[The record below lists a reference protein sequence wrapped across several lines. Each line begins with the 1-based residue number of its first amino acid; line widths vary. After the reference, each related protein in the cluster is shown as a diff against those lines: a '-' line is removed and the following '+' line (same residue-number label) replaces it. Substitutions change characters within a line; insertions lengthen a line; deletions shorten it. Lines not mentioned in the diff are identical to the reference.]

1 MAAPILV
8 FGQNG
13 QVARE
18 LADLDAL
25 DGRALRFV
33 GRQTLDLA
41 NHGAIEDLIADIA
54 PSAVINAAA
63 YTAVDRA
70 ESEVDA
76 APASPPS
83 ARADRAGPAAMA
95 LNRDAPAAMA
105 RACAARG
112 LPFVHFSTDYVF
124 AGDLERPYL
133 ETDPTGPTGVY
144 GASKLAGEQAVT
156 AAGGAAITL
165 RTSWVYS
172 VHGGNFVKTMLRLA
186 ADRDE
191 VGVVGDQLGRPT
203 WARDCAEAALLAAD
217 ALGRDPT
224 LAGLYH
230 LSGSGDASWADLA
243 TAVFEESARRGGPTA
258 RVRAI
263 ATTDYPTPAK
273 RPANSRLDCGKIEAS
288 LNWRPRPWRD
298 SLSACINQMELPRP

>member
-1 MAAPILV
+1 MAGPILV

-18 LADLDAL
+18 LAGLGATERRPMRFA
-25 DGRALRFV
+25 GRE
-33 GRQTLDLA
+33 TLDLT
-41 NHGAIEDLIADIA
+41 NHAAIEGLIAATA

-70 ESEVDA
+70 ETEVD
-76 APASPPS
+76 
-83 ARADRAGPAAMA
+83 AAMA

-124 AGDLERPYL
+124 AGDLERPYV

-144 GASKLAGEQAVT
+144 GASKLAGEQAV
-156 AAGGAAITL
+156 ADAGGAAATL

-172 VHGGNFVKTMLRLA
+172 AHGANFVKTMLRLA
-186 ADRDE
+186 ADRE
-191 VGVVGDQLGRPT
+191 ELGVVGDQLGRPT
-203 WARDCAEAALLAAD
+203 WARDCAQAALLMADGLAAD
-217 ALGRDPT
+217 PA
-224 LAGLYH
+224 LAGIYH
-230 LSGSGDASWADLA
+230 LCGAGDASWADLA
-243 TAVFEESARRGGPTA
+243 AAVFDQSARQGGPTA

-263 ATTDYPTPAK
+263 TTADYPTPAK
-273 RPANSRLDCGKIEAS
+273 RPANSRLDCGKIETA
-288 LNWRPRPWRD
+288 LPWRCRPWRD
-298 SLSACINQMELPRP
+298 SLAACMTEMEL